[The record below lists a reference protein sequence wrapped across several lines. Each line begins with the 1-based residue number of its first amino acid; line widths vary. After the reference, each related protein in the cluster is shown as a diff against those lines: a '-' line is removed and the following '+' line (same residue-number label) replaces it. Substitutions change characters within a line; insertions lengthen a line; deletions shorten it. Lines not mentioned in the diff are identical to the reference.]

1 MKTIN
6 NVYLYWV
13 GNENNLIKILRKL
26 IYLHSTSGNGYN
38 VHLINHDNINNYV
51 SYIPDF
57 FYDLAPAF
65 QADYVRVF
73 VICDYGGI
81 WLDSD
86 TLVMESLDS
95 LFTILNDKDGFL
107 VEEYDSINNK
117 NNLCNGLFGSKPNT
131 KLMLEWKC
139 KILEIVDIKKQNI
152 SWTELGSKILNNT
165 YYLKPEIFENYSIIN
180 GSDSIYPINWNEC
193 VEHFINNSYENH
205 SSIIRNYQPLIILV
219 NEVYKA
225 LSHLSEYDIL
235 HFNRS
240 LNYFINKSF
249 DNKNVNKNLL
259 HLLYDSRFIYG
270 YRLSDYISSCI
281 IYHRCWK
288 PTVTNIFNSILLHNE
303 NKDNI
308 VFDVGCNI
316 GYFTILSSKMSSNI
330 YSFDGNKENIDKL
343 NITCL
348 INDIKN
354 VNTYHNCVSDKNTFY
369 KMSNKDVID
378 KNGNIGALRFE
389 ETNDSENIHATSI
402 KLDDFIKENNI
413 ENIDLLKI
421 DIEGGE
427 LKCLKGIQQNL
438 KKNTVKN
445 IIVTLSP
452 HINSDSFDILELLKE
467 SDYNLYIIPDK
478 ERVNYF
484 DDSNYLNEITCN
496 ENNIKNKDLS
506 SFVNSINSKTNILA
520 IKNMV

>member
-38 VHLINHDNINNYV
+38 VHLINHENINNYV

-57 FYDLAPAF
+57 FYDLSPAF

-107 VEEYDSINNK
+107 VQEYHSINNT

-131 KLMLEWKC
+131 KLMLEWKS
-139 KILEIVDIKKQNI
+139 KILEIIDIKKQNI
-152 SWTELGSKILNNT
+152 SWTELGSKILNNS
-165 YYLKPEIFENYSIIN
+165 YYIKSELFDNYSIIN
-180 GSDSIYPINWNEC
+180 GRDSIYPINWNEC
-193 VEHFINNSYENH
+193 VEYFINNSYENH

-235 HFNRS
+235 HFDRS

-259 HLLYDSRFIYG
+259 HVLYNDKFIYG
-270 YRLSDYISSCI
+270 YGLSDYISNSI
-281 IYHRCWK
+281 IYYRCWE
-288 PTVTNIFNSILLHNE
+288 PNITNIFNNILSYKKN
-303 NKDNI
+303 NDNV
-308 VFDVGCNI
+308 VFDIGCNI
-316 GYFTILSSKMSSNI
+316 GYYTILSYNMCSNI

-343 NITCL
+343 NISCL
-348 INDIKN
+348 IDNIKN
-354 VNTYHNCVSDKNTFY
+354 VNTYHNCVSDKKTFY
-369 KMSNKDVID
+369 KMRNKDIVD
-378 KNGNIGALRFE
+378 RNGNIGGLSFE
-389 ETNDSENIHATSI
+389 ETDESTSFDSTSI
-402 KLDDFIKENNI
+402 TLDDFIEENNI
-413 ENIDLLKI
+413 EIIDLLKI

-427 LKCLKGIQQNL
+427 LRALNGL
-438 KKNTVKN
+438 KNTLNKN
-445 IIVTLSP
+445 IIKNIIIEISP
-452 HINSDSFDILELLKE
+452 IINSDSLDILKILK
-467 SDYNLYIIPDK
+467 DNNYIIFRIPNQETGYYLKND
-478 ERVNYF
+478 
-484 DDSNYLNEITCN
+484 NYLDYITSN
-496 ENNIKNKDLS
+496 ENIITDINIFID
-506 SFVNSINSKTNILA
+506 SIPTQTNVLA
-520 IKNMV
+520 IKNVVV